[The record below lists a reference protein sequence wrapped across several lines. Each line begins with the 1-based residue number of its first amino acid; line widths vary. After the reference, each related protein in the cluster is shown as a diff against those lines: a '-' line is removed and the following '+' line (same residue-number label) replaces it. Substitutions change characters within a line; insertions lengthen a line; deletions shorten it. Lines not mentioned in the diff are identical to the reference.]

1 MPFISK
7 DWRSPGDSWVKTEEG
22 WEKLKVLECVK
33 RKRCISECSNSSDTE
48 NDNEN
53 ENGDNEVQ
61 PHCHITLKCTREIA
75 GFNGLGEAV
84 RRLDFRSSVRDGR
97 RFNYVCALLRLLVT
111 GQGITSLPGGA
122 QRLLL
127 QMLEEVATY
136 VSDSQQNINVLRGL
150 VQQLRALLNQENQ
163 KCWGKPLGSQSLW
176 AEHVQTIQRIQ
187 DIASQIEIREPG
199 PNIRPKLHD
208 LPEECVREI
217 ILRITDYKDLEASAS
232 AWSLMA
238 ALISEQRV
246 WRELSHFHFTKQ
258 QIDVILEKMCLQDT
272 KERHRNWQAIYHAL
286 RKMYGVREELQY
298 AEILAFCRLCRCLFW
313 PSAGHPCIVDQCPDF
328 RQRVQEAGNSNSNET
343 QPVPP
348 AKFLQYFSL

>member
-7 DWRSPGDSWVKTEEG
+7 DWRSPGEAWVKTDEG

-33 RKRCISECSNSSDTE
+33 RKRCISECSSSSDTE

-53 ENGDNEVQ
+53 GDVEIP

-97 RFNYVCALLRLLVT
+97 RFNYVCALLRLLVS
-111 GQGITSLPGGA
+111 GKGITSLPGGA

-150 VQQLRALLNQENQ
+150 VQQLRSLVNQENQ

-176 AEHVQTIQRIQ
+176 EGHVQTIQRIQ
-187 DIASQIEIREPG
+187 NIASQIQIREPG

-217 ILRITDYKDLEASAS
+217 ILKLTDYKDLDASAS

-246 WRELSHFHFTKQ
+246 WRELSHYHFTKQ
-258 QIDVILEKMCLQDT
+258 QIDVILDKMCLQDT

-286 RKMYGVREELQY
+286 RKMYGVPEELQY

-313 PSAGHPCIVDQCPDF
+313 PSAGHPCIVDQCPDI
-328 RQRVQEAGNSNSNET
+328 RQRIREAGNSESIET

-348 AKFLQYFSL
+348 AQFLKYFSL

>member
-7 DWRSPGDSWVKTEEG
+7 DWRSPGDSWVKTDEG

-33 RKRCISECSNSSDTE
+33 RKRCISECSSTSDTE
-48 NDNEN
+48 NDT
-53 ENGDNEVQ
+53 ENGDNEVVP

-97 RFNYVCALLRLLVT
+97 RFNYVCALLRLLVS
-111 GQGITSLPGGA
+111 GKGITSLPGGA

-150 VQQLRALLNQENQ
+150 VQQLHALLNQENQ

-187 DIASQIEIREPG
+187 DIASQIEIKEPG

-246 WRELSHFHFTKQ
+246 WRELSHYHFTKQ
-258 QIDVILEKMCLQDT
+258 QIDVVLEKMCLQDT